1 MITSL
6 IDLMAKYIW
15 VDVLVAI
22 DELVLQVMFSVESV
36 VYKHFV
42 WYGILYFKH
51 IYSLIRKPLTNQS
64 KVTSDKTL
72 FYIKTIHTNVV

>member
-6 IDLMAKYIW
+6 IDWMAKYIW

-42 WYGILYFKH
+42 WYGILYFKA
-51 IYSLIRKPLTNQS
+51 IYSLIRKPLTNRS